1 MMDNKKTLTIID
13 TFGFLFRSYY
23 ALPPLRSK
31 TGFPT
36 GMLTGFMNF
45 VSSIGRDFQT
55 DYLIFALDSKGDTF
69 RNEIYDQYKAHRPES
84 PEDLKAQL
92 PVAINFIDKM
102 GFMTA
107 SKVGFE
113 ADDIIASLA
122 TDAKKNGLKVRI
134 VSHDKDLYQLIEE
147 DISMF
152 DPMKK
157 KVITA
162 EQCFDKYGVYPHQ
175 FTQYQ
180 SLLGDSADNIPG
192 VKGVGAKTA
201 MALIQQFD
209 TLDNIYANIE
219 NIEKPRWQKLL
230 NENKDMAYTSYKLV
244 TLDKEFYKLNNLGTL
259 EDLSLPK
266 ENPIL
271 KIANLLIDL
280 DMSKIIDK
288 VHKEGLN
295 YKTNIPKNY
304 DMSKVTVQT
313 KKDYKCEYILLND
326 SLTFFNILKEIPNNS
341 LIAFDTETTSLD
353 PNNAKIVG
361 YSFCYD
367 ISNQESKAYYVPIGH
382 FYLGVEDQIS
392 FKEAGQGI
400 EILNK
405 HRLIL
410 QNYKY
415 DKQIIKNN
423 FNIEL
428 KLFADTMILAW
439 LLDSDKPVGM
449 DKLALRLLNNYKTIP
464 FKDMVK
470 KGEDFSNVNL
480 NDACSYAAEDA
491 YITLE
496 LHKEI
501 NELFKSND
509 EEYLIKLAK
518 TIEFPFIDVIL
529 NMEKNG
535 IKVDIDHFIKLKEL
549 STNHLKKLTTDIYD
563 LSGETF
569 NINSPKQLGVVLF
582 EKLGLNPPKKTKTG
596 YSTNEAVLQILKDD
610 HDVIVKLLEYR
621 EAFKLY
627 STYIEPLLE
636 LAINNEQNKIHTS
649 FLQTGTATGRL
660 SSKNPNLQNIPVRTK
675 AGRQIREG
683 FIAQDGCKLIGIDYS
698 QIELRLLA
706 HYSKDPALL
715 DAFNNDLDIHL
726 QTAIKIF
733 GIDEAKEKRAIAKSI
748 NFGLLYGMGAKKLGE
763 QLDITSKEAKQ
774 YIDSYFK
781 SFGTVKEYLTS
792 ISDDAMQT
800 GYVKTLGGRKRRFDF
815 ENANGMMKATYQR
828 ESINTVFQGSASDII
843 KLAMIKIDSKFK
855 NNDDIKMLLQ
865 IHDELIFEVK
875 EDKVVEYTDKLV
887 YIMENIFKLEVP
899 LKVSVS
905 VGSNWAELK

>member
-1 MMDNKKTLTIID
+1 MDSKKTLTIID

-23 ALPPLRSK
+23 ALPPLRSR

-45 VSSIGRDFQT
+45 ISGIGRDFQT
-55 DYLIFALDSKGDTF
+55 DYLVFALDSKGDTF
-69 RNEIYDQYKAHRPES
+69 RNEIYDQYKAHRPEA

-92 PVAINFIDKM
+92 PVAIDFITKM
-102 GFMTA
+102 GFVTA
-107 SKVGFE
+107 SQDGYE

-122 TDAKKNGLKVRI
+122 TDAKKQGLNVRI
-134 VSHDKDLYQLIEE
+134 VSHDKDLYQLIDD
-147 DISMF
+147 DIFMF

-157 KVITA
+157 KVVTV

-209 TLDNIYANIE
+209 TLENIYNNIE

-230 NENKDMAYTSYKLV
+230 SESKDMAFVSLELV
-244 TLDKEFYKLNNLGTL
+244 TLKNDFFKLNNLGNLTDL
-259 EDLSLPK
+259 ELPK

-280 DMSKIIDK
+280 DMNKIIDK

-295 YKTNIPKNY
+295 YKTTIPKDY
-304 DMSKVTVQT
+304 DQT
-313 KKDYKCEYILLND
+313 KINIKTKKEYKCEYILLN
-326 SLTFFNILKEIPNNS
+326 NS
-341 LIAFDTETTSLD
+341 LKFFEVLKSIPDNSFIAFDTETTSTD
-353 PNNAKIVG
+353 SKTAKIVG
-361 YSFCYD
+361 FSFCID
-367 ISNQESKAYYVPIGH
+367 MPNEPNKSYYVPINH
-382 FYLGVEDQIS
+382 FYLGVEEQVS
-392 FKEAGQGI
+392 FEDAAKGI

-405 HRLIL
+405 HKLIL

-423 FNIEL
+423 FEIDLNLE
-428 KLFADTMILAW
+428 ADTMILAW

-449 DKLALRLLNNYKTIP
+449 DKLALRLLDGYVTIP
-464 FKDMVK
+464 FKSVVK

-480 NDACSYAAEDA
+480 EDACKYAAEDA

-496 LHKEI
+496 LYKELNNQFEI
-501 NELFKSND
+501 ND
-509 EEYLIKLAK
+509 EVYLTKLAK
-518 TIEFPFIDVIL
+518 TIEFSFINVL
-529 NMEKNG
+529 NSMENKG
-535 IKVDIDHFIKLKEL
+535 IKVDINFLKNLQNKSELYLKEL
-549 STNHLKKLTTDIYD
+549 TNDIYD
-563 LSGETF
+563 LCGEKF

-582 EKLGLNPPKKTKTG
+582 ENLGINPPKKTKTG
-596 YSTNEAVLQILKDD
+596 YSTNEQVLQSIKDK
-610 HDVIVKLLEYR
+610 HKVVEKILEYR
-621 EAFKLY
+621 EAFKLH

-636 LAINNEQNKIHTS
+636 LGLNNEQNKIYTS

-660 SSKNPNLQNIPVRTK
+660 SSKNPNLQNIPVRTQ
-675 AGRQIREG
+675 AGRQIREA
-683 FIAQDGCKLIGIDYS
+683 FIASDGYKLIGIDYS

-715 DAFNNDLDIHL
+715 EAFNNDLDIHL

-733 GIDEAKEKRAIAKSI
+733 GIDEAKNKRNIAKSI

-763 QLDITSKEAKQ
+763 QLGITSKEAKV
-774 YIDSYFK
+774 YIESYFK
-781 SFGTVKEYLTS
+781 SFETVKNFLTS
-792 ISDDAMQT
+792 VSNNAMEK
-800 GYVKTLGGRKRRFDF
+800 GYVKTLSGRKRRFDF

-828 ESINTVFQGSASDII
+828 ESVNTLFQGSASDII
-843 KLAMIKIDSKFK
+843 KQAMLKIDTKYK
-855 NNDDIKMLLQ
+855 NNDDVRMLLQ

-875 EDKVVEYTDKLV
+875 DDLVEDYKEKLA
-887 YIMENIFKLEVP
+887 YIMENIYKLEVP

-905 VGSNWAELK
+905 IGDNWAMLK